1 LEGLKE
7 LFIIKV
13 PKVDSNTARTEIVLP
28 HYEFYTLLVED
39 FKMALHEGQNIINDK
54 GIHAVILCAGF
65 NNEEVGNITKAFG
78 DNVGV
83 LVARGD
89 GRSNAIV
96 DKAIQNA
103 GW

>member
-1 LEGLKE
+1 MEGLKE

-13 PKVDSNTARTEIVLP
+13 PKLGSNTRHTELVLP

-39 FKMALHEGQNIINDK
+39 YRMALDEGQKIITDK

-65 NNEEVGNITKAFG
+65 TNEEVGDITKAFG
-78 DNVGV
+78 DKVGV

-89 GRSNAIV
+89 GRSSAIV
-96 DKAIQNA
+96 DKAIENA